1 MALGILSSGDIKPIV
16 KYDGRA
22 GRWSRIDDKV
32 AIDITQNFAAIF
44 DLGNIEV
51 GWAKFVSGG
60 APDFQMVKIG
70 APYPARPS
78 EEHKRAVRVMVKLGA
93 SCGGDLREFATAAGC
108 AIEALDEL
116 HDAYLAA
123 PEAKSGM
130 VPIVQ
135 MTGSTA
141 RKTTTPKGTTTN
153 YKPTLQIVKWIARP
167 AEFDGDVETTP
178 SVPPPAPPTA
188 GRIKPPAAAP
198 AAQPAM
204 ADTEF

>member
-1 MALGILSSGDIKPIV
+1 MALGIPSSGDIKPIV

-32 AIDITQNFAAIF
+32 ATDITQSFVAIF
-44 DLGNIEV
+44 DLANIEV
-51 GWAKFVSGG
+51 GWARFVSGG

-70 APYPARPS
+70 TPYPARPS
-78 EEHKRAVRVMVKLGA
+78 EEHKRGVRVMIKLGA
-93 SCGGDLREFATAAGC
+93 SCGGDLREFVTAAGC

-116 HDAYLAA
+116 HDAYIAA
-123 PEAKSGM
+123 PESAKGM
-130 VPIVQ
+130 LPIVS
-135 MTGSTA
+135 MTGSIP

-167 AEFDGDVETTP
+167 AEFDGAADESAQEPT
-178 SVPPPAPPTA
+178 PPAAPT
-188 GRIKPPAAAP
+188 GKIKPPAAAP

-204 ADTEF
+204 ANTEF

>member
-1 MALGILSSGDIKPIV
+1 MALGIPSSGDIKPIV

-22 GRWSRIDDKV
+22 GRWSRIDDK
-32 AIDITQNFAAIF
+32 AATDITQNFAAIF
-44 DLGNIEV
+44 DLGNVEV
-51 GWAKFVSGG
+51 GWARFVSGG

-70 APYPARPS
+70 AVYPARPS
-78 EEHKRAVRVMVKLGA
+78 EEHKRAVRVMVKLGQ
-93 SCGGDLREFATAAGC
+93 SCGGDLREFVTAAGC

-123 PEAKSGM
+123 PEAKNGM

-135 MTGSTA
+135 MTGSVP

-167 AEFDGDVETTP
+167 AEFDGGEE
-178 SVPPPAPPTA
+178 PAAPAASAAPTV
-188 GRIKPPAAAP
+188 GKIKPPAAAP
-198 AAQPAM
+198 TAQPAM